1 MRKLFYAIVLF
12 GLIGL
17 SGCALNQMVKMA
29 EDQNLTVSPNPLEV
43 HADTVAFDMSANL
56 PVKMLKKDKVYTVR
70 TFYNYGEGEVEL
82 EPIQFRSEDYPNAKE
97 ESPEQSQS
105 YSFPYSPE
113 MNPGDLQVQGV
124 ASDPKN
130 GKTKETPRMDVAPG
144 IITTSKLVI
153 PVSYATI
160 ADHGYNNQEELI
172 PTRVNFYFN
181 QGSSVLR
188 SSERTGDMGQRLD
201 AYIAGKNLTRTVTIT
216 GTHSPEGPERVNS
229 DLAKNRAE
237 AIEAFYRREMD
248 KYDYEGKADSIQF
261 ILKDVVE
268 DWTVFKDSLALYD
281 GISSEEK
288 SEWLNIINAGGTY
301 EEVEDKLHTLSTY
314 NQVFREL
321 YPKLRTAKTEILT
334 VKEKKTD
341 AEIAALARQIVAGT
355 VPADTL
361 SAEEIRY
368 AASMTPSLEEKE
380 AIYKAAI
387 QQDDSWNA
395 HNNLAAAY
403 IDMAIA
409 DPSRRAE
416 YMDMAETQL
425 EIAANQNPTAEVHAN
440 LASVALFNG
449 NPYKA
454 HDHVQKALAM
464 SPSNEATQGL
474 NGVKGAAEIMMAD
487 YEAAERSLSN
497 ATATPENTYNKA
509 LAQVLQR
516 KWPQAFTTLRDEYDA
531 QYGSDKNYVYA
542 RAYYLTAIV
551 AARRQAGEDNVAQ
564 FLSEAV
570 AADPSLKERALN
582 DLEFRDYRDFQQF
595 IDALK

>member
-82 EPIQFRSEDYPNAKE
+82 EPIQFRSEDFPNAKE
-97 ESPEQSQS
+97 QSPEQSQN

-113 MNPGDLQVQGV
+113 MNPGELQVQGV

-130 GKTKETPRMDVAPG
+130 GKTKETPRMTVAPG
-144 IITTSKLVI
+144 VITTSKMVI
-153 PVSYATI
+153 PVAYATE

-188 SSERTGDMGQRLD
+188 SSERTGDRGQALD
-201 AYIAGKNLTRTVTIT
+201 AYIAAKNLTRTVTIT
-216 GTHSPEGPERVNS
+216 GTHSPEGPERVNAN
-229 DLAKNRAE
+229 LAKNRAE

-261 ILKDVVE
+261 IIKDVVE

-281 GISSEEK
+281 GLSSEEK
-288 SEWLNIINAGGTY
+288 SQWLNIINAGGTY

-314 NQVFREL
+314 NKVFREL

-334 VKEKKTD
+334 VKDKKTD
-341 AEIAALARQIVAGT
+341 AEISVLAKQVVGGS
-355 VPADTL
+355 VSADTL
-361 SAEEIRY
+361 SAEEMMY
-368 AASMTPSLEEKE
+368 AASMTPSLSEKKS
-380 AIYKAAI
+380 IYKAAS
-387 QQDDSWNA
+387 QKNDSWNA
-395 HNNLAAAY
+395 HNNLAATY
-403 IDMAIA
+403 IAMANEN
-409 DPSRRAE
+409 PSRADE
-416 YMDMAETQL
+416 YMEMAETQL
-425 EIAANQNPTAEVHAN
+425 EIAANKNPTAEVHGN
-440 LASVALFNG
+440 LAAVALANG
-449 NPYKA
+449 NAYKA
-454 HDHVQKALAM
+454 HDHIQKAM
-464 SPSNEATQGL
+464 SMNPSNEVTQGL

-497 ATATPENTYNKA
+497 ATATKANSFNKA
-509 LAQVLQR
+509 LSQVLQR
-516 KWPQAFTTLRDEYDA
+516 KWPQAYTTLQDEYMAEYGDEQDA
-531 QYGSDKNYVYA
+531 TYGKA
-542 RAYYLTAIV
+542 AYLTAIV
-551 AARRQAGEDNVAQ
+551 AARRQAGEENVAD
-564 FLSEAV
+564 FLKTAFS
-570 AADPSLKERALN
+570 ADPSLKEKAMN
-582 DLEFRDYRDFQQF
+582 DLEFRAYRDFQVF
-595 IDALK
+595 TDALK